1 MHHDDGPR
9 AGTLGPSS
17 ISSELCQ
24 RVTGS
29 DCAGSTSVNGTET
42 VPLGPLNSDTVLTGT
57 IRSKHFER
65 DAGVAGGISCHGP
78 QLTRS

>member
-1 MHHDDGPR
+1 MQQDEGPR
-9 AGTLGPSS
+9 AETLGQSS

-42 VPLGPLNSDTVLTGT
+42 VPLGPLNLDTVLTV
-57 IRSKHFER
+57 IRRLFE
-65 DAGVAGGISCHGP
+65 
-78 QLTRS
+78 